1 MSTPPDDLP
10 DDKFRP
16 ESILDP
22 YRAEIARL
30 RGLLVKACVK
40 LTPMLMQLHPWL
52 KQSVRAIEV
61 QVYIEREYGIRLR
74 WNGET
79 FEEDTTK

>member
-10 DDKFRP
+10 DDKFTP
-16 ESILDP
+16 STILDP
-22 YRAEIARL
+22 YRAEIERL
-30 RGLLVKACVK
+30 RGLLVKACCEWAGGYRVWEPRGGMEGS
-40 LTPMLMQLHPWL
+40 TRTIIRH
-52 KQSVRAIEV
+52 IENT
-61 QVYIEREYGIRLR
+61 YGIRLR